1 MARLR
6 IGARRLMLAAT
17 FAAVYVILRAIPTFR
32 MTGLEGASFSAGDL
46 VLTSM
51 AMILDPVS
59 AVLAVLV
66 GTFIGF
72 TLRSPIFL
80 GLDFLPSVVHVLV
93 VGFTI
98 RKRRRV
104 AGALFGGVTFL
115 WAVHPYSLLFPYPGI
130 PFFWLHVIAILVLVS
145 PVGGKVSGVL
155 DRPIKAT
162 ALAWMVAMLSFVGT
176 MSQHITG
183 GVLFETV
190 IGALAQQDPQ
200 VFAQIWIPI
209 FWLYPV
215 ERTMVIL
222 FSTLLG
228 TAIVR
233 AMQKSKLNF

>member
-1 MARLR
+1 MRLD
-6 IGARRLMLAAT
+6 ARRLALAAT
-17 FAAVYVILRAIPTFR
+17 FAAVYAILRAIPTFR
-32 MTGLEGASFSAGDL
+32 MTGLQGASFSAGDL

-51 AMILDPVS
+51 AIILDPVS
-59 AVLAVLV
+59 AVLAVIV

-80 GLDFLPSVVHVLV
+80 GLDFLPGMIHVLV

-98 RKRRRV
+98 RKRRGI
-104 AGALFGGVTFL
+104 AAALLGGVTFL
-115 WAVHPYSLLFPYPGI
+115 WVIHPYSLLFPYPGI
-130 PFFWLHVIAILVLVS
+130 PFIWLHAVALLALVS
-145 PVGGKVSGVL
+145 PFGSKVAGIL

-200 VFAQIWIPI
+200 TFGQIWIPI
-209 FWLYPV
+209 FWVYPI
-215 ERTMVIL
+215 ERTIVII

-233 AMQKSKLNF
+233 AMRKTKFNF